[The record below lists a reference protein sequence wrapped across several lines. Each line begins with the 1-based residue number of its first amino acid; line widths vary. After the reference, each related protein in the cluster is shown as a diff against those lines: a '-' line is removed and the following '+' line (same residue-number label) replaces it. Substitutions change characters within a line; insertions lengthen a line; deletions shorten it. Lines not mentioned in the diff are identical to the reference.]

1 MLFPISVTQPD
12 WDYLKKA
19 IADGLNINIDSGII
33 NNRMKKDLGAFLC
46 TLGLTN
52 NPMTDMRRGACRT
65 LKHVSVGFAMTVG
78 VDNMKFM
85 ADSDIHTTIER
96 LPDADYF
103 IIATGTLNEWLVCAE
118 EACRDYQDIDLRI
131 MFNKIIIYFDNIGLK
146 QVVNNFKKV
155 SLEDSSFTLKRK

>member
-33 NNRMKKDLGAFLC
+33 NNRMKKDLGAFLG

-65 LKHVSVGFAMTVG
+65 LKHVSVGFAMTV
-78 VDNMKFM
+78 
-85 ADSDIHTTIER
+85 
-96 LPDADYF
+96 
-103 IIATGTLNEWLVCAE
+103 
-118 EACRDYQDIDLRI
+118 
-131 MFNKIIIYFDNIGLK
+131 
-146 QVVNNFKKV
+146 
-155 SLEDSSFTLKRK
+155 